1 MQCVFIKF
9 YPGATG
15 NESCTVT
22 YIARE
27 QVHFYHRSILLLGK
41 PFIAFVQE
49 LSERAEFVHVGVWVN
64 ITHSGAPIQR
74 SAGGAAQM
82 CSL

>member
-1 MQCVFIKF
+1 ML
-9 YPGATG
+9 
-15 NESCTVT
+15 

-74 SAGGAAQM
+74 SAGGLAKCARYDGG
-82 CSL
+82 SLYRGPFPHILLLLG